1 MFAVIRSGGKQH
13 RVVKGERLNVDL
25 LDVAEGSEIKIEDVL
40 LLANGDAVQVGTPH
54 VAGATV
60 TAKLLST
67 IKVLR
72 FAYSSAVV
80 VRAFIRLLV
89 TVNTSLRLRSLRFRG
104 N

>member
-60 TAKLLST
+60 TAKIVKHDKGPKIRVFKRRRRKGFHKT
-67 IKVLR
+67 IGHRQHFTQIEIVE
-72 FAYSSAVV
+72 
-80 VRAFIRLLV
+80 IQ
-89 TVNTSLRLRSLRFRG
+89 G
-104 N
+104 